1 VRSPSDSDATSK
13 SHPSASQC
21 KGAYFSYAAIGSHSG
36 VGSRLEEWEIKEA
49 EESLGDVDMGK
60 ARRHSF
66 F

>member
-1 VRSPSDSDATSK
+1 M
-13 SHPSASQC
+13 
-21 KGAYFSYAAIGSHSG
+21 FLYAAIGSHSG
-36 VGSRLEEWEIKEA
+36 VGSRLEEWETKEV